1 MHDALGA
8 LQGAHRE
15 VAIADVAHDELDARG
30 EIGLRVAVNLGLE
43 AVEYDHLIAALDERA
58 HQVCADE
65 AGAAGDE
72 CPHEFLILR
81 RLKSIRFDKR
91 L

>member
-8 LQGAHRE
+8 RQRAIGE
-15 VAIADVAHDELDARG
+15 VAIADVADDQLDAG
-30 EIGLRVAVNLGLE
+30 GKIGLRVAVDLGLE
-43 AVEYDHLIAALDERA
+43 AVEDDDLVAALDERA

-72 CPHEFLILR
+72 CPHDFLILR